1 MDKLEQYLDQV
12 CHSIGGPRSLRQ
24 HVRQELREHLLDAAA
39 QHRADGA
46 SQEVALNLA
55 LAEFGSPEDMRSE
68 LEEAHGQRM
77 LAMVIDKAM
86 QWKEKTMKAKWL
98 WTTWAT
104 VAIVAVIA
112 LAVLFI
118 TAIEVFIV
126 PKFNQLVR
134 DGLVD
139 PAVIDTE
146 NVSWMHAWLN
156 RIGRIAEQA
165 AWLVLLAAVAWGLFE
180 WRVKSEN
187 KTIMRLSAL
196 GTVAVGLMIVVWLM
210 SSTLLI
216 SFCLAAPANGRIAFE
231 FALNQTAKIDAAVEK
246 LDEPLAIKD
255 WPVVEE
261 RLDQAAKSLDRLA
274 DEAAAIPA
282 LRMRD
287 ERVTLDALKKAVQ
300 SSRQALGEAQ
310 QGVAAKDDNRVQTA
324 IKEFQE
330 SFQALREAAIAR
342 QER

>member
-12 CHSIGGPRSLRQ
+12 CHSIGGPRSLRR

-39 QHRADGA
+39 GHRAGGA
-46 SQEVALNLA
+46 SEEEALKLA

-77 LAMVIDKAM
+77 LAVVIDKAM

-104 VAIVAVIA
+104 VAIVVVIA
-112 LAVLFI
+112 LAVMFI
-118 TAIEVFIV
+118 AGTELFIV

-146 NVSWMHAWLN
+146 NVSWMHSWMGGVN
-156 RIGRIAEQA
+156 RVAGQA
-165 AWLVLLAAVAWGLFE
+165 TWLVLLAAVAWGLFE

-187 KTIMRLSAL
+187 KTFMRLSAL
-196 GTVAVGLMIVVWLM
+196 GTAAVGLMIVVWLL

-231 FALNQTAKIDAAVEK
+231 FALDQTAKIDAALAK
-246 LDEPLAIKD
+246 LDEPLAKKD
-255 WPVVEE
+255 WAAVAAHV
-261 RLDQAAKSLDRLA
+261 DQAARSLDRMA

-287 ERVTLDALKKAVQ
+287 ERVTVEALKKAVQ
-300 SSRQALGEAQ
+300 SSRKALGEAQ
-310 QGVAAKDDNRVQTA
+310 LGVAAKDDKRVQSA

-330 SFQALREAAIAR
+330 SFKPLRQAAVAR